1 MKFGMKENYI
11 WETLIIFHQMWGV
24 GRIALGVLQ
33 KFWQWNSSPYLQ
45 RRPTRTPRLW
55 WFDSDL
61 VFSYTLHFIKSSLFL
76 FYSYPESKAD
86 WNEMNDYFHILLR
99 NHQEVHRFG
108 ENMKLYDFGET
119 VWVQLGQWF
128 KVVITGKLVNQQLL
142 TINYPPNLKPA
153 SASATTEYQTF
164 SHFLLL
170 HRLKRCEK

>member
-1 MKFGMKENYI
+1 
-11 WETLIIFHQMWGV
+11 MWGV

-45 RRPTRTPRLW
+45 RRPTRTPWLW
-55 WFDSDL
+55 WFDSDFG
-61 VFSYTLHFIKSSLFL
+61 FSYTLHFIKSSIFL
-76 FYSYPESKAD
+76 FYSYPDSKAD

-153 SASATTEYQTF
+153 SATTEYQTF

-170 HRLKRCEK
+170 YRLKRCEK